1 MFLKSFVMV
10 TLDAKIPPPVVALVV
25 ALGIWGASFLTGR
38 LALLGPAR
46 FVLAGAFV
54 VVALVFAVP
63 AIRALRKAKTT
74 ISPREIDRTTK
85 VVTSGVYA
93 HSRNP
98 IYLALASLLFGWA
111 VFLDVPLGFLG
122 PLFFVTYMNRYQ
134 IRPEER
140 VLEQRFGPPYVAYKA
155 RVRRWI

>member
-1 MFLKSFVMV
+1 MPSLE
-10 TLDAKIPPPVVALVV
+10 TRIPPPIVALIV

-38 LALLGPAR
+38 LSLLGPAR

-63 AIRALRKAKTT
+63 AFRALRRAKTT
-74 ISPREIDRTTK
+74 ISPIQLEQTTK
-85 VVTSGVYA
+85 VVTSGVYS

-98 IYLALASLLFGWA
+98 IYLALASLLFAWA

-122 PLFFVTYMNRYQ
+122 PLFFITYMNRYQ
-134 IRPEER
+134 IVPEER
-140 VLEQRFGPPYVAYKA
+140 VLEKRFGAPYLAYKA